1 MDYESTH
8 ILREEI
14 RQLRGTVKAFGI
26 YFVVLSLLP
35 LASTFIIVIM
45 MGSLVGGV
53 TQGIASGISNVPEA
67 LNQASDQAKIRSLSD
82 QVEQLQQM
90 LAEKSAVSERNPR
103 PRNNP
108 TMMGK
113 GQATPFFTYPR
124 LGDTVPTPKN

>member
-35 LASTFIIVIM
+35 LASTFFIITM

-90 LAEKSAVSERNPR
+90 LSEQAAQDARNPR
-103 PRNNP
+103 PKNNP
-108 TMMGK
+108 TMS
-113 GQATPFFTYPR
+113 R
-124 LGDTVPTPKN
+124 